1 MRKKSIPQSHNQT
14 DVTQRILE
22 AAGQLFADKGF
33 DATSISDITEASG
46 VGRGLLYYYFKN
58 KRSLYEAV
66 LQDGAE
72 RMFMISE
79 RAYAFKGTVLER
91 LRNFIVEFHQLHIDR
106 PNIMRVGM
114 RAEFE
119 GSLVS
124 ATQAPEGFQQM
135 SSMLQRIIEE
145 GIERG
150 ELRSIEPE
158 KTVHIIMGIIHSLNV
173 MCIQGVSSQCPN
185 EDIEFAM
192 SILAKGIATCK

>member
-1 MRKKSIPQSHNQT
+1 MPKESLSQPHTQT
-14 DVTQRILE
+14 DVTQRILD

-46 VGRGLLYYYFKN
+46 VGRGLLYYYFEN

-79 RAYAFKGTVLER
+79 RAYTFKGTVLDR
-91 LRNFIVEFHQLHIDR
+91 LRNFIAEFRQLHIDR

-114 RAEFE
+114 RAELE
-119 GSLVS
+119 GRLV
-124 ATQAPEGFQQM
+124 ATNQPPKSFQQM
-135 SSMLQRIIEE
+135 SSILQRIIEE

-150 ELRSIEPE
+150 ELRSVEPD
-158 KTVHIIMGIIHSLNV
+158 KTVHMIMGIIHSLNV
-173 MCIQGVSSQCPN
+173 MCIQGPSSQDPN

-192 SILAKGIATCK
+192 SILASGIATCK